1 MNSALSK
8 KKKLATGIHLLR
20 KFSKKKSIKD
30 AKIKNS
36 PGGVRTHGI
45 RITSDCVID
54 RAAKP
59 DL

>member
-8 KKKLATGIHLLR
+8 KKIGHGHHPSA
-20 KFSKKKSIKD
+20 SKVFEKKSIKD